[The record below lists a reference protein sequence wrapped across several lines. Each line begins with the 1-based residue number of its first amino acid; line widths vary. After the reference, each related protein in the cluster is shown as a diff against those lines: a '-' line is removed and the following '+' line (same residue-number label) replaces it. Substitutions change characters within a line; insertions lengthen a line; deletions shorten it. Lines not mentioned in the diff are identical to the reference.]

1 MFLLCLIAGV
11 PSIFFTSL
19 GQIKLKFSYDWSNNY
34 IDGKLEYL
42 FRDNGVQSRA
52 VALTSE

>member
-11 PSIFFTSL
+11 PSIFFTSP
-19 GQIKLKFSYDWSNNY
+19 GQIKLKCSYDWSNNY

-42 FRDNGVQSRA
+42 FRDNGVQSRD